1 MLTQTKVLK
10 AVKQLPDKFSIDELV
25 DKMILLEKIEIGIAQ
40 SQEGKVISDD
50 DLDKEIAKWFD

>member
-10 AVKQLPDKFSIDELV
+10 AIRQLPEEFSIDELV
-25 DKMILLEKIEIGIAQ
+25 DKMILIDKIERGISQ
-40 SQEGKVISDD
+40 SEKGEVISEA

>member
-10 AVKQLPDKFSIDELV
+10 AVKQLPNEFSIDELV
-25 DKMILLEKIEIGIAQ
+25 DRMILLEKVEMGISQ
-40 SQEGKVISDD
+40 SGKGQVISDD

>member
-10 AVKQLPDKFSIDELV
+10 AIKHLPEEFSIDELV
-25 DKMILLEKIEIGIAQ
+25 DKMILIEKIEIGLSQ
-40 SQEGKVISDD
+40 SEKGEVISED

>member
-10 AVKQLPDKFSIDELV
+10 AIMQLPEEFSIDELV
-25 DKMILLEKIEIGIAQ
+25 DKMILIEKIERGISQ
-40 SQEGKVISDD
+40 SEKGEVISED

>member
-10 AVKQLPDKFSIDELV
+10 AIRQLPEEFSIDELV
-25 DKMILLEKIEIGIAQ
+25 DKLILIEKIEIGISQ
-40 SQEGKVISDD
+40 SEKGEVISED

>member
-25 DKMILLEKIEIGIAQ
+25 DRMILLEKIEIGIAQ

>member
-1 MLTQTKVLK
+1 MLTQTIVLK
-10 AVKQLPDKFSIDELV
+10 AVKQLPEEFSIDELV

-40 SQEGKVISDD
+40 SEEGKVISDD